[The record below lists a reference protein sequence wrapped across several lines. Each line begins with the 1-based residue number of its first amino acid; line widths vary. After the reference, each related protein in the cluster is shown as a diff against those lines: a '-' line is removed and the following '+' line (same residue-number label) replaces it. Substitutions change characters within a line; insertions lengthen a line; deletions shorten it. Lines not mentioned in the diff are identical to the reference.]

1 MPGKQCLSGNGKKT
15 GSGNTKK
22 ENVIDISKYRWWRT
36 GQHLRSKLA
45 EFADHEM
52 LTDEVGIARERYF
65 SVIDPDLADYE
76 DEFLMERFFEWFI
89 FDYRIRGRTLL
100 EYVTMAGNFTGE
112 ETELLKKWG
121 KTRSSIYQVTRV
133 SDDGAVTLMDLLKGG
148 EVMVADPDIVQELTP
163 GQLLFIRILPVG
175 DEYEFSTGGLIL
187 PSYSKDF
194 IISRVNLDAE
204 LFWNKNGRRSKW
216 DVYLMRRSHII
227 NALVMETAS
236 IVWDLEEKYDKE
248 LGEEVSNSGD
258 ASPQLAQQATNVF
271 LDYFY
276 ERWIN
281 EPMDILQGQTPL
293 EASRTTI
300 GRSKLQTLLLELFKM
315 EKKRAK
321 KGEPSYDLSK
331 VYQKLNLP
339 LEKGIEDFKPTA
351 EVGHG
356 YAEVTKLIR
365 DGLTEMG
372 YPSQQVTVAEKL
384 WWDYSKMVSPT
395 FKKPETWAAAVI
407 YAVTRSTGNKLINQ
421 NTLAN
426 KYNISAAT
434 ISNNY
439 RNMCRTLQINKNG
452 EQC

>member
-1 MPGKQCLSGNGKKT
+1 MPDKQCLSGSGKKT
-15 GSGNTKK
+15 GSGNANK

-52 LTDEVGIARERYF
+52 LMDEVGIARERYF

-100 EYVTMAGNFTGE
+100 EYVTMAGNFTSE
-112 ETELLKKWG
+112 EIELLNKWG
-121 KTRSSIYQVTRV
+121 KTRSSIYQVIRI
-133 SDDGAVTLMDLLKGG
+133 SDDSSVTLRDLLRGG
-148 EVMVADPDIVQELTP
+148 EVVVADPDITQELAS
-163 GQLLFIRILPVG
+163 GQILFIRILPVG
-175 DEYEFSTGGLIL
+175 VEYEFSTGGLIL
-187 PSYSKDF
+187 PTYSRDF

-204 LFWNKNGRRSKW
+204 LFWNKNGRRGKW
-216 DVYLMRRSHII
+216 DAYLQRRSHII

-248 LGEEVSNSGD
+248 LSQEANNSGD
-258 ASPQLAQQATNVF
+258 ASPLLAQRATNVF

-276 ERWIN
+276 DRWIN

-293 EASRTTI
+293 EASRTKK
-300 GRSKLQTLLLELFKM
+300 GRIKLQALLLELLKM

-321 KGEPSYDLSK
+321 EGEPSYDLSK
-331 VYQKLNLP
+331 VCQKLNLS
-339 LEKGIEDFKPTA
+339 LDKSMEELKSNADDGQ
-351 EVGHG
+351 G

-365 DGLTEMG
+365 DGLREMG
-372 YPSQQVTVAEKL
+372 YPSQQVNVAEKM

-426 KYNISAAT
+426 KYNISATT

-452 EQC
+452 EQ